1 MARKCAAEEAAAETR
16 PIKRLVRGVK
26 PRDDP
31 SNRAVEESAET
42 TVGVADTSHDPEDT
56 QVETTTKNPT
66 EKSSDKQPTKRPAKR
81 PAKEPAEYRTSKRLA
96 RRPLDDET
104 VEDVAKVPTKGP
116 AKELTEE
123 EFTKNPTTEV
133 TEEEPAKRT
142 AKDTGD
148 EKSVKNSATKAANQ
162 TTAKRSTRAVKVDEG
177 SENLIGGPSAKPPFE
192 SAETHKGVEIT
203 RREGRSRRPTEKFG
217 DQSPAKQLTEKA
229 TKATKQTPTKRPSR
243 AAKTHDDPVWCTT
256 NPKSGLVT
264 EDLHVS
270 YAVVR

>member
-1 MARKCAAEEAAAETR
+1 MARKRAAEEAAAETR
-16 PIKRLVRGVK
+16 PIKRLVRGGK

-31 SNRAVEESAET
+31 SKRAVEESAET
-42 TVGVADTSHDPEDT
+42 TVGVADTAHDPEDT
-56 QVETTTKNPT
+56 QIEKNPT

-81 PAKEPAEYRTSKRLA
+81 PAKELAEHRTSKRLA
-96 RRPLDDET
+96 RRLFDDET
-104 VEDVAKVPTKGP
+104 VENVFKVPTKGP
-116 AKELTEE
+116 TKELTEE
-123 EFTKNPTTEV
+123 EFTKNPTTEA
-133 TEEEPAKRT
+133 TEEEPAKCT
-142 AKDTGD
+142 TKDTGD
-148 EKSVKNSATKAANQ
+148 EESVKNSATKAANQ
-162 TTAKRSTRAVKVDEG
+162 TTAKRSTRAVTVDEG
-177 SENLIGGPSAKPPFE
+177 SENIVDGPSAKPPFE
-192 SAETHKGVEIT
+192 SAETHEGVEIT

-217 DQSPAKQLTEKA
+217 DQSTAKQSTEKA